1 MVYDP
6 QRDHRRPRPSNGG
19 PAPVEAILDV
29 EPATVRPHESVP
41 VSDDPPPDPSVTPQP
56 ADPWPDR
63 VLFGIS
69 ISTVIGAVVALVVFR
84 WLWIRRR
91 GSSSPR
97 E

>member
-6 QRDHRRPRPSNGG
+6 QRDHRRPRPADGG

-29 EPATVRPHESVP
+29 EPATVPPHQNAP
-41 VSDDPPPDPSVTPQP
+41 ARDDPPPNPSVTPQP

-63 VLFGIS
+63 VFFGMS
-69 ISTVIGAVVALVVFR
+69 ISTIVGGIVALVLFR
-84 WLWIRRR
+84 WLWTRRR
-91 GSSSPR
+91 GSSSAR